1 MSKEISYSEARE
13 HLKDHFDYIC
23 NNSETVFVARRNG
36 DDVVMMSRKDYDSI
50 NETLYL
56 LSSSKNRKILN
67 SAVKNLGKGKR
78 ITLKSSKELD
88 KFFA

>member
-13 HLKDHFDYIC
+13 HLKEHFDYIC

-36 DDVVMMSRKDYDSI
+36 DDIVMMSRKDYDSI

-56 LSSSKNRKILN
+56 LSSSKNRKHLN
-67 SAVKNLGKGKR
+67 SAIKNLGKGKKV
-78 ITLKSSKELD
+78 TLKSQKDFD